1 MLDHQAARR
10 VRQGAHAACA
20 LVVAAL
26 VAAAPARADI
36 PVLTPPAV
44 APPAPG
50 SASVTLGGDAAH
62 RNAWAGTGLAPPLG
76 VAWSVDASPVA
87 APVVAGANV
96 IVETATSLAA
106 YALASGAPAWSIPL
120 AGAVELATDG
130 TRVFIAGA
138 QGVAALSAA
147 TGATV
152 WAAPGAAATGP
163 VVAGGRLIVGTAA
176 GALAAY
182 QATSGALAWSAD
194 TGIAGSRP
202 AVAGNRAYATGHC
215 RAVAIATTTGLP
227 VWTTGTCATDTGT
240 RTLLSDLLVFAEDG
254 GIYQAQDGALV
265 APTFGPGTIGG
276 GLVFASPLGT
286 GPATLAARDAASFAP
301 RWSWAPPLPG
311 RMALRP
317 AVTEGTVWQ
326 VVDTGADGLLL
337 GALDAATGDE
347 RWTGFLP
354 QAAGAALTPGVATAV
369 AAVPGVLLVPTA
381 GGKLSALHNV
391 GAGPLG
397 ITATVPTNVVA
408 AGSRTTVRGQ
418 LVSRTGGLVGPRTV
432 LLEADTHPF
441 DGRYDVAGHTVAG
454 RSGFTFAVRVPR
466 NTRFRLAADGVT
478 YPPTPVY
485 ASPRLSVV
493 YHRTKHKLVV
503 RATLRIGA

>member
-1 MLDHQAARR
+1 
-10 VRQGAHAACA
+10 
-20 LVVAAL
+20 
-26 VAAAPARADI
+26 
-36 PVLTPPAV
+36 
-44 APPAPG
+44 
-50 SASVTLGGDAAH
+50 
-62 RNAWAGTGLAPPLG
+62 
-76 VAWSVDASPVA
+76 
-87 APVVAGANV
+87 
-96 IVETATSLAA
+96 
-106 YALASGAPAWSIPL
+106 
-120 AGAVELATDG
+120 
-130 TRVFIAGA
+130 
-138 QGVAALSAA
+138 
-147 TGATV
+147 V

-265 APTFGPGTIGG
+265 APAFGPGTIGG
-276 GLVFASPLGT
+276 GLVFPSPLGT

-503 RATLRIGA
+503 RATLRIGAAKGLHRRGGRVAVYRRKRGGRVARRLGRGRASARGVAHFPVHIPPTLKRSDQVLTCLRGASRQGFGYPDVLDVHCGDRRIAIPKAAASSRQGTIWPRPSRLSSQSLNHAARSPRPLLG